1 MRRNYGN
8 SEFIDS
14 EETQGLRYIIL
25 QSGRLAFHWAI
36 EAFVMGDMELSDFK
50 TFEDEVN
57 SYDKDWFLGSEEY
70 LWNSA
75 IERSL
80 PNLERL
86 IQKKDGSYFAHRLRF
101 G

>member
-50 TFEDEVN
+50 TFEV
-57 SYDKDWFLGSEEY
+57 SKQLSFIFSTG
-70 LWNSA
+70 
-75 IERSL
+75 
-80 PNLERL
+80 
-86 IQKKDGSYFAHRLRF
+86 
-101 G
+101 